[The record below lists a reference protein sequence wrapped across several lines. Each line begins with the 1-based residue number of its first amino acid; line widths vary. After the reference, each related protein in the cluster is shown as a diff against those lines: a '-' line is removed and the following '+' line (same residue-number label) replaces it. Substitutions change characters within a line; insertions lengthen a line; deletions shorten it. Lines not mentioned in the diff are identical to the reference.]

1 LVTFLAASPNGDE
14 SGEPN
19 MESDHRYYSRRAV
32 QEAMAA
38 ARAVTPNAKAWHS
51 QLADDFMKRAQRV
64 SELSPVD

>member
-1 LVTFLAASPNGDE
+1 
-14 SGEPN
+14 